1 MSDQPPSLDAVR
13 ARIDAVDGELLRLI
27 DERAALAAEVAA
39 AKRAAAVKD
48 GGEGAEPG
56 FGLRPAREAQV
67 MRALLARPRTAATP
81 ALVIRIWRELMA
93 ESLALQGP
101 FRLVAW
107 GGRDP
112 ARTAELARLR
122 FGAASPLTMLA
133 KPDEALKAARE
144 SGVVAVLPLEP
155 GSGWW
160 GRMLAEPTLRAFAVV
175 PCLSVWGAPAAL
187 ALAAVEVEPSGGD
200 QTLWVTDAAGSASE
214 IEAGLGACGI
224 VGDLLADA
232 AGLKLFALAGFIQ
245 ADDQRLA
252 NAPGRLKGVIGA
264 APPPFDL

>member
-1 MSDQPPSLDAVR
+1 MTDQPPSLDAVR
-13 ARIDAVDGELLRLI
+13 ARIDEVDGELLRLI

-39 AKRAAAVKD
+39 AKRAAAVKS

-81 ALVIRIWRELMA
+81 ALVIRTWRELMA

-122 FGAASPLTMLA
+122 FGGAPPMAIMA
-133 KPDEALKAARE
+133 KPENALKVARE
-144 SGVVAVLPLEP
+144 TGVVAVLPLDP
-155 GSGWW
+155 GSTWW
-160 GRMLAEPTLRAFAVV
+160 ARLLAEPALRVFAIL
-175 PCLSVWGAPAAL
+175 PCLKAWGAPAAL
-187 ALAAVEVEPSGGD
+187 AVAAVPVEPSGGD
-200 QTLWVTDAAGSASE
+200 LTLWATDAPGSTAA
-214 IEAGLGACGI
+214 IEARLGECGF
-224 VGDLLADA
+224 VGDLMLDA
-232 AGLKLFALAGFIQ
+232 SGLKLFALAGFIQ
-245 ADDQRLA
+245 PGDPRLTD
-252 NAPGRLKGVIGA
+252 APGRLKGVIGA